1 MDSIDILSLIVGF
14 AAIIFVYFWWSY
26 KYWEKRNVPYIP
38 PRYFSGN
45 FEPPLRRNISQ
56 FEKIIRLYN
65 YAKSQGWKY
74 CGIYN
79 ITKPLLLVL
88 DLDLLKSILTK
99 DFNHFVDR
107 GQYVNEK
114 DDPLSAHLFSI
125 GGEKWRNLRV
135 KFTPT
140 FTSGKMRQMFQTVSD
155 CGLTLE
161 KYLEEEVHDKKPI
174 DIKTV
179 AACYTTDIIGSC
191 AFGIECN
198 TFKEPDSP
206 FRSFGQ
212 KIFERGRL
220 GLLKLSFIFGFPK
233 LAEFLRLKITPD
245 DVTKFFMKVVND
257 TIEYR
262 MKNNVV
268 RKDFLQSLIELR
280 AHDQQDHKN
289 EIAAQSFIFFIAGFE
304 TSSTTMTFALYEL
317 ATHPEIQE
325 KAREEILQVL
335 KRHDN
340 KFSYDAVNELVYL
353 KQVIDEALR
362 KYPALPLVTRVCVKD
377 YKIPGT
383 DVVIEEG
390 TKIIVPIAGIHHDDR
405 YYEDP
410 EKFDPDRFTE
420 ANKEQRHP
428 YANLSFGEGP
438 RICIGMRFGIMQTK
452 VGLAS
457 ILKNYRVSLN
467 EKTKT
472 PLKISIRSFIPT
484 TDGGMWLTMEKI

>member
-1 MDSIDILSLIVGF
+1 MLH
-14 AAIIFVYFWWSY
+14 
-26 KYWEKRNVPYIP
+26 
-38 PRYFSGN
+38 
-45 FEPPLRRNISQ
+45 NIS
-56 FEKIIRLYN
+56 
-65 YAKSQGWKY
+65 
-74 CGIYN
+74 
-79 ITKPLLLVL
+79 
-88 DLDLLKSILTK
+88 
-99 DFNHFVDR
+99 
-107 GQYVNEK
+107 
-114 DDPLSAHLFSI
+114 
-125 GGEKWRNLRV
+125 
-135 KFTPT
+135 
-140 FTSGKMRQMFQTVSD
+140 
-155 CGLTLE
+155 
-161 KYLEEEVHDKKPI
+161 
-174 DIKTV
+174 
-179 AACYTTDIIGSC
+179 ACYTTDIIGSC

-280 AHDQQDHKN
+280 AHDQQDHKKDGKSLTMD